1 MSKTKPLIGIS
12 TGDPNGIGIE
22 VILKCYS
29 DKRMYYFGIPI
40 IFSNFNLI
48 QDQLNHLNID
58 VDLNKIDKIEKAN
71 SKKLSRKEVNVI
83 KLLTD
88 FDFYSD
94 MEEKYPLILKDKYME
109 LLDKYDRW
117 VKQHDA
123 YDRDHYRNFEGQLM
137 GEQDKIERGVDC
149 D

>member
-12 TGDPNGIGIE
+12 TVDPNGIGIE

-29 DKRMYYFGIPI
+29 DKRMYFFGTPI

-71 SKKLSRKEVNVI
+71 SKK
-83 KLLTD
+83 
-88 FDFYSD
+88 
-94 MEEKYPLILKDKYME
+94 
-109 LLDKYDRW
+109 
-117 VKQHDA
+117 
-123 YDRDHYRNFEGQLM
+123 
-137 GEQDKIERGVDC
+137 
-149 D
+149 